1 MFIRAVLFVLLVV
14 LPLYAA
20 EKRAA
25 AQAKRRFLLDPF
37 SDHLTFVRA
46 YSVSAASVFLNLNR
60 SFVFYLFHRPNLLLF
75 SSSSSSSSPL
85 PSPPLLSSS
94 SPSPPP
100 LLLLLLLLLLLPLLL
115 PPLLLLLLLSYSLS
129 PSILGCLSAPTFL
142 NIVVLAGLAK
152 STS

>member
-46 YSVSAASVFLNLNR
+46 YSVSAARICISK
-60 SFVFYLFHRPNLLLF
+60 P
-75 SSSSSSSSPL
+75 
-85 PSPPLLSSS
+85 
-94 SPSPPP
+94 
-100 LLLLLLLLLLLPLLL
+100 
-115 PPLLLLLLLSYSLS
+115 
-129 PSILGCLSAPTFL
+129 
-142 NIVVLAGLAK
+142 
-152 STS
+152 